1 MYCRTG
7 SLFAYYNPS
16 KLRGEASNNE
26 AQIIAGSACAPTI
39 PKSGTGHQI
48 DTQFDTQAGD

>member
-26 AQIIAGSACAPTI
+26 AQIIAGPADAAAI
-39 PKSGTGHQI
+39 PKSGTGHKI
-48 DTQFDTQAGD
+48 DTQADD